1 MKYVLTEE
9 EQDFAIKNHDNIYKF
24 LNSQRLDIETYYD
37 VVVFGYLKA
46 VRDYCRKESARKY
59 TFSACATRS
68 MNDCLFK
75 FWRAESA
82 QMRKPD
88 APAISLDADISD
100 GENKAMSL
108 VDVVAD
114 KHNSIDDYVQT
125 ESIKGILADCTDIQ
139 RSIVIMLMNG
149 SKQSRIIKEL
159 NISRRIY
166 LSEMSKIRTLFI

>member
-46 VRDYCRKESARKY
+46 VRDYCRKQSARKY

-88 APAISLDADISD
+88 APVISLDADISN
-100 GENKAMSL
+100 GENKTMRLA
-108 VDVVAD
+108 DVVAD
-114 KHNSIDDYVQT
+114 KNNLIDDYVQA
-125 ESIKGILADCTDIQ
+125 ESIKGLLAGCTDIQ
-139 RSIVIMLMNG
+139 RAIAIMIMNG

-166 LSEMSKIRTLFI
+166 LSEISKIRTLFI